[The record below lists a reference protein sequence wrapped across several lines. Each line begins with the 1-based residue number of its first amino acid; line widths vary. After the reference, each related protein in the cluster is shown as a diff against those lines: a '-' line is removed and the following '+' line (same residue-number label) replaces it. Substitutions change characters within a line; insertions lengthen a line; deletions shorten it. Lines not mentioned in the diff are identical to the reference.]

1 MAAIKPVMSVLVVV
15 ALIAALP
22 ELISTTVTMVTRAD
36 PNEYIQPVVDEMME
50 FLSDASSRLIVSEPG
65 AGAGTDATGLSADE
79 QAMMAHLEAVAAESE
94 ALTEKFYAALGT
106 FVQEKG
112 AIFFSMNALY
122 LILSPALAVILTR
135 ALLGAVRRQ
144 EITLAGSLKT
154 LRHAPKALLV
164 ELWVFLRVYA
174 WMLPGI
180 AAMLLSVLLVYVAPG
195 MVMLSLLLLFAGMI
209 LSLVLGIRAG
219 LHYGLASIVFADDTA
234 LSPNA
239 CVRISWEIMRRR
251 KMELF
256 CLKLSFIGWDL
267 LISFA
272 SMMIMGMFGTVI
284 GNTVSMMA
292 SLLLSIYVSAAQV
305 CFFLAYSGKLSH
317 EAQAADHG
325 EDDPL
330 N

>member
-1 MAAIKPVMSVLVVV
+1 MKVIHPLGMVNNNPPENVF
-15 ALIAALP
+15 IA
-22 ELISTTVTMVTRAD
+22 
-36 PNEYIQPVVDEMME
+36 VDE
-50 FLSDASSRLIVSEPG
+50 SEK
-65 AGAGTDATGLSADE
+65 
-79 QAMMAHLEAVAAESE
+79 Q
-94 ALTEKFYAALGT
+94 
-106 FVQEKG
+106 
-112 AIFFSMNALY
+112 
-122 LILSPALAVILTR
+122 
-135 ALLGAVRRQ
+135 
-144 EITLAGSLKT
+144 
-154 LRHAPKALLV
+154 
-164 ELWVFLRVYA
+164 
-174 WMLPGI
+174 
-180 AAMLLSVLLVYVAPG
+180 
-195 MVMLSLLLLFAGMI
+195 
-209 LSLVLGIRAG
+209 
-219 LHYGLASIVFADDTA
+219 YGLASIVFADDTA

-256 CLKLSFIGWDL
+256 CLNLSFIGWDL

>member
-1 MAAIKPVMSVLVVV
+1 MRQMIPSFVFKGRAWAAIKPWLQALVVIGLL
-15 ALIAALP
+15 AMLPGLINEVTGLLLSDDMAEA
-22 ELISTTVTMVTRAD
+22 ISGPLAT
-36 PNEYIQPVVDEMME
+36 EEE
-50 FLSDASSRLIVSEPG
+50 FLLAVKNFFLDKGWIMLLVAV
-65 AGAGTDATGLSADE
+65 
-79 QAMMAHLEAVAAESE
+79 LELL
-94 ALTEKFYAALGT
+94 LT
-106 FVQEKG
+106 
-112 AIFFSMNALY
+112 
-122 LILSPALAVILTR
+122 PALMMPLY
-135 ALLGAVRRQ
+135 
-144 EITLAGSLKT
+144 GSLMDSQRKKEVT
-154 LRHAPKALLV
+154 FGGAMKYLRLSPKALLL
-164 ELWVFLRVYA
+164 EIWIMIRVQV
-174 WMLPGI
+174 WMLPGM
-180 AAMLLSVLLVYVAPG
+180 AAMILGIFIPG
-195 MVMLSLLLLFAGMI
+195 IGEALIWVGFLASM
-209 LSLVLGIRAG
+209 VLGIRAG

-256 CLKLSFIGWDL
+256 CLNLSFIGWDL

-272 SMMIMGMFGTVI
+272 SMMIMGIFGTVI